1 MRFLYLFLW
10 FAFQYSFRLY
20 FRKIKIINPSDYLF
34 GRTIFVSNHQ
44 GSFMDPLIIAS
55 QRKPV
60 VYFMTRSDVFNKFT
74 RPILWAVHMLPIY
87 RQRDGVDTKEK
98 NAKIFEKTN
107 QVLFRK
113 RNILIFGE
121 GFTDDRIQR
130 RLHPIK
136 KGPARIG
143 FSALEYCQWEK
154 EIFIQGLGV
163 NYTDFNLRG
172 SDVLIAAGTKI
183 RLNDFREEFEE
194 NSAKAI
200 TEVTRLLEAD
210 MRTLV
215 TDVHDPELAD
225 IHEDLMML
233 TRKGMHPTCF
243 DRRLS
248 IEARWKYSIK
258 LADWMNSLG
267 EDQLGSLKALGIK
280 LNQYKT
286 QLSALNV
293 TEQERYLSKSNAWN
307 VSWKFMRFVCLLPF
321 FLLGA
326 VHAGPSY
333 LLIKRWVESKFK
345 RPVFWG
351 STKKVTSIFAAFFIN
366 LPVLFILPLVL
377 PWAVE
382 LNWTI
387 SISYFL
393 CVGLFAQVFLLGLS
407 DLASIKRYQ
416 KVKSLDLSGLNCSHQ
431 ELMNEIHKVLPL
443 L

>member
-20 FRKIKIINPSDYLF
+20 FRKIKIINPSDYFF

-55 QRKPV
+55 QRKPI

-107 QVLFRK
+107 RVLYRN

-143 FSALEYCQWEK
+143 FSALDYCNWEK

-172 SDVLIAAGTKI
+172 SDVLIAAGSRI
-183 RLNDFREEFEE
+183 RLNDFKKDYEE

-200 TEVTRLLEAD
+200 TEVTRLVEAD
-210 MRTLV
+210 MRKLV
-215 TDVHDPELAD
+215 TDVHDTELAD

-248 IEARWKYSIK
+248 IEHRWEYAKK
-258 LADWMNSLG
+258 LADWMNSLDEG
-267 EDQLGSLKALGIK
+267 QIASIQALGLK
-280 LNQYKT
+280 LTQYKS
-286 QLSALNV
+286 QLSALDLS
-293 TEQERYLSKSNAWN
+293 EQERYLSKSNAWD
-307 VSWKFMRFVCLLPF
+307 VSWKIIRFILLFPIFM
-321 FLLGA
+321 LGA
-326 VHAGPSY
+326 VHAGPIY
-333 LLIKRWVESKFK
+333 VFIKRWVETKFK

-351 STKKVTSIFAAFFIN
+351 STKKVASIFATFFIN
-366 LPVLFILPLVL
+366 LPIVFIVPFFL
-377 PWAVE
+377 PWSVE

-387 SISYFL
+387 SVFYFL
-393 CVGLFAQVFLLGLS
+393 CIGLFAQVFLLGLR
-407 DLASIKRYQ
+407 DLNAINRYR
-416 KVKSLDLSGLNCSHQ
+416 KVKLLDLSGLNRSHQ
-431 ELMNEIHKVLPL
+431 ELLDEIHKVLPL
-443 L
+443 K